1 MCKEA
6 AVYKL
11 ESLPRK
17 LPGRTERNLTAA
29 VIDDYGPK
37 FKYGTSR
44 RSHKSNSALHSTVLL
59 RLSDIGLHYEII
71 VCKKRPVPVSARS
84 KA

>member
-11 ESLPRK
+11 ESLSRK

-29 VIDDYGPK
+29 VRKVDYGPK

-44 RSHKSNSALHSTVLL
+44 RAHTKQECSPLNKISPSF
-59 RLSDIGLHYEII
+59 
-71 VCKKRPVPVSARS
+71 
-84 KA
+84 